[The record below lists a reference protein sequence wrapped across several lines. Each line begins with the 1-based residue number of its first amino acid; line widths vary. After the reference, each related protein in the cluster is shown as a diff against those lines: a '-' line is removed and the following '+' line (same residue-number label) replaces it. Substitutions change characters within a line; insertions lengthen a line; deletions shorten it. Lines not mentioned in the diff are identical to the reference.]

1 MARFRFSRRARAD
14 IDRITEYTLQTWGP
28 AQASG
33 YIAQLEGS
41 CELLAGNPLMGR
53 KCDDV
58 HPGLRRMEKG
68 KHVVFYQPEGR
79 GILVVRILHQRML
92 PARHVMDEPDD

>member
-1 MARFRFSRRARAD
+1 VARFHFSRRAKAD
-14 IDRITEYTLQTWGP
+14 IESITEYTLQTWGP

-33 YIAQLEGS
+33 YIGQLEGC

-53 KCDDV
+53 SCDEV
-58 HPGLRRMEKG
+58 CQGLRRIEKG
-68 KHVVFYQPEGR
+68 KHVIFYKPERR

-92 PARHVMDEPDD
+92 PTRHVLDEPDD